1 VHQGAATQGENQ
13 HPDEI
18 PDHVLVGTNSQT
30 PQPLNNTG
38 KNYVVELF
46 FRSCCFIFF
55 RIELIIDV
63 NAEPCS
69 IMVAFHKRTG
79 MLRVGSQP
87 RTPE

>member
-1 VHQGAATQGENQ
+1 MK
-13 HPDEI
+13 
-18 PDHVLVGTNSQT
+18 SQIMFWLA
-30 PQPLNNTG
+30 PIVKHCSLSITG

-46 FRSCCFIFF
+46 FRSSCFIFF
-55 RIELIIDV
+55 SIELIIDV